1 MQQIEQRMTGFSC
14 LSTAPPMRR
23 PRGRRTL
30 RVIAGLSPAIHDDA
44 LRITLRRVSGSAA
57 KAAAV
62 IVNGEIMPGKTFV
75 LVHGAWHGGWCW
87 RRVADLLEKQGH
99 KVFTPTLTG
108 LGERSH
114 LLRAGINVSTH
125 VTDVVNVLK
134 WEGLSDVVLCGHSYG
149 GLVVSGV
156 AEQAGGQIGSIVFLD
171 AFVPDDGD
179 SMAEL
184 TSGAVRDNL
193 KIASERGDLGV
204 PARSAAAFLVN
215 EKDRAWVDA
224 MCVPQP
230 IGTMT
235 EAMKLTGAREKIA
248 KKSYIRA
255 GAYPNPGF
263 DKALARVKADKT
275 WRTYDVPCGH
285 DVMVDMP
292 ERLAEILVEV
302 G

>member
-1 MQQIEQRMTGFSC
+1 MAT
-14 LSTAPPMRR
+14 
-23 PRGRRTL
+23 
-30 RVIAGLSPAIHDDA
+30 PA
-44 LRITLRRVSGSAA
+44 S
-57 KAAAV
+57 
-62 IVNGEIMPGKTFV
+62 KTFV

-87 RRVADLLEKQGH
+87 RRVADLLEAKGH

-156 AEQAGGQIGSIVFLD
+156 AEQSAAAIGSIVFLD
-171 AFVPDDGD
+171 AFVPENGD
-179 SMAEL
+179 SMAAL
-184 TSGAVRDNL
+184 TSQMVRDTL
-193 KIASERGDLGV
+193 KAATERGDLGV
-204 PARSAAAFLVN
+204 PARAAAAFLVN
-215 EKDRAWVDA
+215 EKDQAWVDK

-235 EAMKLTGAREKIA
+235 EAMKLTGAREKIG

-255 GAYPNPGF
+255 VSYPNPGF
-263 DKALARVKADKT
+263 DVAYARVKADKS
-275 WRTYDVPCGH
+275 WRTYEVPCGH

-292 ERLAEILVEV
+292 ERLAEILLEV
-302 G
+302 A